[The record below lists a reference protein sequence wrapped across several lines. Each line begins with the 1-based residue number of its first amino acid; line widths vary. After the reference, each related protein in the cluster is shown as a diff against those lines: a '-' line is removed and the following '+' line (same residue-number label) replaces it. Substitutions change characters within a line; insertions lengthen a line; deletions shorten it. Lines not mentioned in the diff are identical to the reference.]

1 MTLLR
6 RIRMLLHRD
15 QFDRDLDE
23 EMRLHLDLQ
32 KQEHIVKGLSADD
45 ARTAA
50 QRRFGNTTLLLEE
63 CRDAYGWQWL
73 EEFVRDLRY
82 AVRSMLRTPGF
93 NAVAIVALALG
104 IGANAAL
111 FSVVNAVLLRPLAY
125 RDAGCLVTIL
135 HNGRAPVAPANYAD
149 WHAQAN
155 SFTDIAA
162 AELWTPNLTRDDPP
176 EHIRG
181 LHLTQGMLPLLGV
194 EPLLGRWF
202 EPGEDR
208 KGSERVVIL
217 SYRLWQRRFGSDRNI
232 MRRSLVLDGEAYQVV
247 GVMPRDFQF
256 APFWATRTELWA
268 PLPLAD
274 RIQDRDG
281 NSLRI
286 FARLK
291 PGVELGQARAEM
303 AALTARL
310 EQQHP
315 GTNRQIM
322 VTPLKENVVGKVE
335 TPLLLLLGAVGFV
348 LLIACAN
355 VAHMLLAR
363 AATRRKEIA
372 VRAALGARRGR
383 LVRQFFT
390 ESAFLGACGGIA
402 GLALAMAGMR
412 ALIALSPARI
422 PRVETVTIDTHVL
435 LFLVGITLL
444 TCLAF
449 GLAPAIEA
457 TRLNVIAGLK
467 DGARGSSDGAGRGS
481 ARNFL
486 VASEFALAV
495 VVLVGAGLMVR
506 SFFALQAIDPGFNPR
521 HVLSMVVSVA
531 GSKEGE
537 PDHRA
542 IFYRQLVDHVRML
555 PGIESAAGIN
565 HLPLAGDLWTLGL
578 AIEGRLEPHPGEV
591 PNAVYRVITPGYFQA
606 MRLPLL
612 RGRDITGDDDSRAP
626 GVALINDQAAKAY
639 WPGEDPVG
647 KQVAIRARTQREW
660 LTIIGIVADAR
671 QRDWSAR
678 PIPEIY
684 LPTFQ
689 NREYLADRGAY
700 ITLVARTAGDPAAL
714 ISAVKDAVWS
724 FDHSLPISEVVT
736 MDGVIAEANAEPRFE
751 MLLLGV
757 FAAVALVLAAVGIYG
772 VMSYSVS
779 RRTHEIGIR
788 MSLGGSRT
796 QVLWMVVRQ
805 GMWLALAG
813 SAAGIGGALALSR
826 LMVGVLYGV
835 RPTDPITFAAV
846 AIGLGSV
853 ALVATYV
860 PARRATRI
868 DPMSALRHE

>member
-1 MTLLR
+1 
-6 RIRMLLHRD
+6 MLLHRD
-15 QFDRDLDE
+15 RFDRDLEE

-32 KQEHIVKGLSADD
+32 KQQQIVEGLSADD
-45 ARTAA
+45 ARTTA
-50 QRRFGNTTLLLEE
+50 QRRFGNTTLLQEE

-73 EEFVRDLRY
+73 EEFARDLRY
-82 AVRSMLRTPGF
+82 AARSMLRTPGF
-93 NAVAIVALALG
+93 TAVAIVALALG

-125 RDAGCLVTIL
+125 RDAGRLVTIL
-135 HNGRAPVAPANYAD
+135 HNGRNPVAPANYVD
-149 WHAQAN
+149 FRAQSN
-155 SFTDIAA
+155 SFTDMGA
-162 AELWTPNLTRDDPP
+162 AEFWTPNLTRADPP

-181 LHLTQGMLPLLGV
+181 LRLTQGILPLLGV

-208 KGSERVVIL
+208 KGSEHAVIL
-217 SYRLWQRRFGSDRNI
+217 SYRLWQRRFAGDPNI
-232 MRRSLVLDGEAYQVV
+232 LLRSLILDGEAYQVV

-268 PLPLAD
+268 PLPLSD
-274 RIQDRDG
+274 RIQNRDG
-281 NSLRI
+281 NSLRV

-291 PGVELGQARAEM
+291 PDVGFGQARAEM

-310 EQQHP
+310 EREHP
-315 GTNRQIM
+315 GTNRQVM

-363 AATRRKEIA
+363 AATRQKETA
-372 VRAALGARRGR
+372 VRAALGARHGR
-383 LVRQFFT
+383 LFRQFLT

-402 GLALAMAGMR
+402 GLALAVAGTR

-422 PRVETVTIDTHVL
+422 PRVETVTIDTDVL
-435 LFLVGITLL
+435 LFLLGTTIL

-449 GLAPAIEA
+449 GLAPAMQA
-457 TRLNVIAGLK
+457 ARLDITSGLK
-467 DGARGSSDGAGRGS
+467 DAALGSSDGIGRGK
-481 ARNFL
+481 ARNSL

-495 VVLVGAGLMVR
+495 VLLVGAGLMVR
-506 SFFALQAIDPGFNPR
+506 SFFALQAIDPGFNPH
-521 HVLSMVVSVA
+521 HVLSLIVSVA
-531 GSKEGE
+531 GSKEAG
-537 PDHRA
+537 PDRRA
-542 IFYRQLVDHVRML
+542 IFYRQLVDRVRTL
-555 PGIESAAGIN
+555 PGVESAAAIN
-565 HLPLAGDLWTLGL
+565 HLPLAGDLWTRGL
-578 AIEGRLEPHPGEV
+578 TIEGRPEPRPGEE
-591 PNAVYRVITPGYFQA
+591 PNAVYRVITPGYFHA

-612 RGRDITGDDDSRAP
+612 RGRDFTGDDDTRAP
-626 GVALINDQAAKAY
+626 GVVIINDRAAKAY

-647 KQVAIRARTQREW
+647 KHVSLGSRTQREW
-660 LTIIGIVADAR
+660 LTIIGIATDAAEADWAAR
-671 QRDWSAR
+671 AV
-678 PIPEIY
+678 PEIY

-689 NREYLADRGAY
+689 NRNYLSDRGAY

-714 ISAVKDAVWS
+714 TSVVKNVVWS
-724 FDHSLPISEVVT
+724 FDSNLPISEIVT

-751 MLLLGV
+751 MLLLSV

-788 MSLGGSRT
+788 MSLGGTRT

-813 SAAGIGGALALSR
+813 SAAGIGGALALAQ
-826 LMVGVLYGV
+826 LMTGVLYGV
-835 RPTDPITFAAV
+835 RPTDPLTFAAV
-846 AIGLGSV
+846 AIGLAAV
-853 ALVATYV
+853 ALVATYI

-868 DPMSALRHE
+868 DPMSALRYE